1 MDDRLPENV
10 FSLKNDDFYEFI
22 QVLVGQQMVDILK
35 FQSITSTQSLIR
47 NPNIFEIFNMNCSES
62 SFLMIRE
69 RSCFQLDNG
78 TFIVK
83 IGLINNLN
91 CLLEFLKQQQQKQI
105 KTSSNADSNP
115 SLSFDFINKYPLLK
129 KLIIWYQRVSNENEA
144 DENKDKFLNHFIDT
158 ITDNLTKSK
167 NNFRYSNSIKNFALS
182 LYILGGKLTYEFL
195 RLNLP
200 GSLPHLSLLN
210 SLISSSDSR
219 ISEGEFRF
227 DQLQKHFDSLN
238 VQYAFGSEDCTGIVK
253 RIKYDSTT
261 NTFTGFPSLLDR
273 GVPIK
278 SYYQTNSFDALK
290 LWFNSIDKA
299 SLLNVHMIQ
308 PVQSTDNS
316 SIPSP
321 YLLSAYGIDNTATA
335 NDILQ
340 RWWYIFN
347 QSLQRNI
354 RIIGF
359 STDADPKYLRAM
371 RLMSGFLG
379 ALPNFQVHQHPQAF
393 QIKIRSHW
401 SWFYLREQQLLLFFQ
416 DPTHL
421 VTKWRNRLL
430 SATAELCLG
439 NQSISINHLH
449 DIIENDTYSK
459 LDHGLTKSDINPK
472 DRQNF
477 SSCLK
482 LTSNDLFNILNATAD
497 TRGTLLYFQVLKM
510 IIVAYIEKTTTIV
523 ERLRSAWCV
532 VFFCRLWFTW
542 IKFKTFNLT
551 QTRKNNKSR
560 YFITQPAYLSVEIN
574 AHNLLYLILL
584 VKQKQLPPQ
593 ALNIPIFNSQACE
606 SIFRNTRALSGI
618 YSTIVNFTVHDF
630 LRRAQRL
637 SLLNDIKCKQLHNGS
652 VDKLVFPVHYK
663 HRVERQSSFTHSQLE
678 IDEIDIE
685 RVITDAYHHA
695 VDMLE
700 GLDILN
706 LLEKKHVLGLKP
718 LSEYL
723 FRQLNSNSQ
732 KHNYSSQIS
741 NIDDEVFESDDDNDE
756 DGDDT
761 TNDLS
766 MNEDNDDSSINNDY
780 TDEDEQNN
788 TQDLI
793 NTTKKDFS
801 GVKVADKVEPHIEH
815 TYFKVKLNHDTKFL
829 HKQTACWLLTEEKS
843 KLSNDRLLRVQQVNK

>member
-1 MDDRLPENV
+1 
-10 FSLKNDDFYEFI
+10 
-22 QVLVGQQMVDILK
+22 
-35 FQSITSTQSLIR
+35 
-47 NPNIFEIFNMNCSES
+47 
-62 SFLMIRE
+62 
-69 RSCFQLDNG
+69 
-78 TFIVK
+78 
-83 IGLINNLN
+83 
-91 CLLEFLKQQQQKQI
+91 
-105 KTSSNADSNP
+105 
-115 SLSFDFINKYPLLK
+115 
-129 KLIIWYQRVSNENEA
+129 
-144 DENKDKFLNHFIDT
+144 
-158 ITDNLTKSK
+158 
-167 NNFRYSNSIKNFALS
+167 
-182 LYILGGKLTYEFL
+182 
-195 RLNLP
+195 
-200 GSLPHLSLLN
+200 
-210 SLISSSDSR
+210 
-219 ISEGEFRF
+219 
-227 DQLQKHFDSLN
+227 
-238 VQYAFGSEDCTGIVK
+238 
-253 RIKYDSTT
+253 
-261 NTFTGFPSLLDR
+261 
-273 GVPIK
+273 
-278 SYYQTNSFDALK
+278 
-290 LWFNSIDKA
+290 
-299 SLLNVHMIQ
+299 
-308 PVQSTDNS
+308 
-316 SIPSP
+316 
-321 YLLSAYGIDNTATA
+321 
-335 NDILQ
+335 
-340 RWWYIFN
+340 
-347 QSLQRNI
+347 
-354 RIIGF
+354 
-359 STDADPKYLRAM
+359 
-371 RLMSGFLG
+371 
-379 ALPNFQVHQHPQAF
+379 
-393 QIKIRSHW
+393 
-401 SWFYLREQQLLLFFQ
+401 
-416 DPTHL
+416 
-421 VTKWRNRLL
+421 
-430 SATAELCLG
+430 
-439 NQSISINHLH
+439 
-449 DIIENDTYSK
+449 
-459 LDHGLTKSDINPK
+459 
-472 DRQNF
+472 
-477 SSCLK
+477 
-482 LTSNDLFNILNATAD
+482 
-497 TRGTLLYFQVLKM
+497 FQVLKM
-510 IIVAYIEKTTTIV
+510 IIVAYIEKTATIV

-551 QTRKNNKSR
+551 QTRNNNKSR

-637 SLLNDIKCKQLHNGS
+637 SLLNDIKCKQLHSGS

-706 LLEKKHVLGLKP
+706 LLEKKTCSWIKTI
-718 LSEYL
+718 
-723 FRQLNSNSQ
+723 N
-732 KHNYSSQIS
+732 

-766 MNEDNDDSSINNDY
+766 MNEDNDDRSINNDY

>member
-1 MDDRLPENV
+1 DD
-10 FSLKNDDFYEFI
+10 
-22 QVLVGQQMVDILK
+22 Q
-35 FQSITSTQSLIR
+35 
-47 NPNIFEIFNMNCSES
+47 
-62 SFLMIRE
+62 
-69 RSCFQLDNG
+69 
-78 TFIVK
+78 
-83 IGLINNLN
+83 NNN
-91 CLLEFLKQQQQKQI
+91 TFLK
-105 KTSSNADSNP
+105 
-115 SLSFDFINKYPLLK
+115 
-129 KLIIWYQRVSNENEA
+129 
-144 DENKDKFLNHFIDT
+144 HFIDT
-158 ITDNLTKSK
+158 LTDNLAKSS
-167 NNFRYSNSIKNFALS
+167 NNFRYSNSIKNFALA
-182 LYILGGKLTYEFL
+182 LFILGGKLTYEFI

-238 VQYAFGSEDCTGIVK
+238 VHYAFGSEDCTGIVK

-261 NTFTGFPSLLDR
+261 NAFTGFPSLLDR

-278 SYYQTNSFDALK
+278 SYYQTDSFDTLK
-290 LWFNSIDKA
+290 LWFNSIDNA
-299 SLLNVHMIQ
+299 SLLNMRIQ
-308 PVQSTDNS
+308 
-316 SIPSP
+316 
-321 YLLSAYGIDNTATA
+321 
-335 NDILQ
+335 
-340 RWWYIFN
+340 
-347 QSLQRNI
+347 
-354 RIIGF
+354 
-359 STDADPKYLRAM
+359 KYLRAM

-393 QIKIRSHW
+393 QIKIKSHW

-430 SATAELCLG
+430 SATAELYIG

-477 SSCLK
+477 SSCFK
-482 LTSNDLFNILNATAD
+482 LTSNDLFNILNADDD
-497 TRGTLLYFQVLKM
+497 TRGTLLYLRMLKM

-542 IKFKTFNLT
+542 VKFKTFYST
-551 QTRKNNKSR
+551 QTRKKNKSK
-560 YFITQPAYLSVEIN
+560 YFITQAAYLSVEIN
-574 AHNLLYLILL
+574 AHNLLYLISL

-593 ALNIPIFNSQACE
+593 ALHIHIFNSQACE

-637 SLLNDIKCKQLHNGS
+637 SLLNEIKCKQLQNGS
-652 VDKLVFPVHYK
+652 VDNLVFPIHYK
-663 HRVERQSSFTHSQLE
+663 HRVERQSSFTHSQRE

-685 RVITDAYHHA
+685 
-695 VDMLE
+695 
-700 GLDILN
+700 
-706 LLEKKHVLGLKP
+706 
-718 LSEYL
+718 
-723 FRQLNSNSQ
+723 Q
-732 KHNYSSQIS
+732 HNYSSQIC
-741 NIDDEVFESDDDNDE
+741 NLNDEVFEIDDDNEEDE
-756 DGDDT
+756 T
-761 TNDLS
+761 TNDLN
-766 MNEDNDDSSINNDY
+766 MNEDNDDSSVNNDS

-788 TQDLI
+788 ARDLI
-793 NTTKKDFS
+793 TTTKKDFS
-801 GVKVADKVEPHIEH
+801 GVKVADKVQPHIEH

-829 HKQTACWLLTEEKS
+829 HKQTACWLLTEDKS
-843 KLSNDRLLRVQQVNK
+843 KLSNDRLLRVQQINK

>member
-1 MDDRLPENV
+1 MDDILAENV
-10 FSLKNDDFYEFI
+10 FALKNNEFYEFI
-22 QVLVGQQMVDILK
+22 QALVGQQMVEILK

-47 NPNIFEIFNMNCSES
+47 NPNIFEIFNMNCSEP

-78 TFIVK
+78 AFIVK

-105 KTSSNADSNP
+105 KKSSNGDSYS

-129 KLIIWYQRVSNENEA
+129 KLIIWYQRVDNENV
-144 DENKDKFLNHFIDT
+144 DDQNNNTFLKHFIDT
-158 ITDNLTKSK
+158 LTDNLAKSS
-167 NNFRYSNSIKNFALS
+167 NNFRYSNSIKNFALA
-182 LYILGGKLTYEFL
+182 LYILGGKLTYEFI

-238 VQYAFGSEDCTGIVK
+238 VHYAFGSEDCTGIVK

-261 NTFTGFPSLLDR
+261 NAFTGFPSLLDR

-278 SYYQTNSFDALK
+278 SYYQTDSFDTLK
-290 LWFNSIDKA
+290 LWFNSIDNA

-308 PVQSTDNS
+308 PVPSTDNS
-316 SIPSP
+316 SISSP

-335 NDILQ
+335 DDILQ

-347 QSLQRNI
+347 QSLQRNT

-393 QIKIRSHW
+393 QIKIKSHW

-421 VTKWRNRLL
+421 
-430 SATAELCLG
+430 
-439 NQSISINHLH
+439 SISINHLH

-477 SSCLK
+477 SSCFK
-482 LTSNDLFNILNATAD
+482 LTSNDLFNILNADDD
-497 TRGTLLYFQVLKM
+497 TRGTLLYLRMLKM

-523 ERLRSAWCV
+523 E
-532 VFFCRLWFTW
+532 T
-542 IKFKTFNLT
+542 
-551 QTRKNNKSR
+551 
-560 YFITQPAYLSVEIN
+560 AYLSVEIN
-574 AHNLLYLILL
+574 AHNLLYLISL

-593 ALNIPIFNSQACE
+593 ALHIHIFNSQACE

-637 SLLNDIKCKQLHNGS
+637 SLLNEIKCKQLQNGS
-652 VDKLVFPVHYK
+652 VDNLVFPIHYK
-663 HRVERQSSFTHSQLE
+663 HRVERQSSFTHSQRE

-685 RVITDAYHHA
+685 QVITDAYHQA
-695 VDMLE
+695 LDMLE
-700 GLDILN
+700 GIDILN
-706 LLEKKHVLGLKP
+706 LLEKNDVLELKP

-723 FRQLNSNSQ
+723 FRQLNFDSK
-732 KHNYSSQIS
+732 KHNYSSQIC
-741 NIDDEVFESDDDNDE
+741 NLDDEVFEIDDDNEEDE
-756 DGDDT
+756 T
-761 TNDLS
+761 TNDLN
-766 MNEDNDDSSINNDY
+766 MNEDNDDSSVNNDS

-788 TQDLI
+788 ARDLI
-793 NTTKKDFS
+793 TTTKKDFS
-801 GVKVADKVEPHIEH
+801 GVKVADKVQPHIEH

-829 HKQTACWLLTEEKS
+829 HKQTACWLLTEDKS
-843 KLSNDRLLRVQQVNK
+843 KLSNDRLLRVQQINK

>member
-1 MDDRLPENV
+1 
-10 FSLKNDDFYEFI
+10 
-22 QVLVGQQMVDILK
+22 
-35 FQSITSTQSLIR
+35 
-47 NPNIFEIFNMNCSES
+47 
-62 SFLMIRE
+62 
-69 RSCFQLDNG
+69 
-78 TFIVK
+78 
-83 IGLINNLN
+83 
-91 CLLEFLKQQQQKQI
+91 
-105 KTSSNADSNP
+105 
-115 SLSFDFINKYPLLK
+115 
-129 KLIIWYQRVSNENEA
+129 
-144 DENKDKFLNHFIDT
+144 
-158 ITDNLTKSK
+158 
-167 NNFRYSNSIKNFALS
+167 
-182 LYILGGKLTYEFL
+182 
-195 RLNLP
+195 
-200 GSLPHLSLLN
+200 
-210 SLISSSDSR
+210 
-219 ISEGEFRF
+219 
-227 DQLQKHFDSLN
+227 
-238 VQYAFGSEDCTGIVK
+238 
-253 RIKYDSTT
+253 
-261 NTFTGFPSLLDR
+261 
-273 GVPIK
+273 
-278 SYYQTNSFDALK
+278 
-290 LWFNSIDKA
+290 
-299 SLLNVHMIQ
+299 
-308 PVQSTDNS
+308 
-316 SIPSP
+316 
-321 YLLSAYGIDNTATA
+321 
-335 NDILQ
+335 
-340 RWWYIFN
+340 
-347 QSLQRNI
+347 
-354 RIIGF
+354 
-359 STDADPKYLRAM
+359 
-371 RLMSGFLG
+371 
-379 ALPNFQVHQHPQAF
+379 
-393 QIKIRSHW
+393 
-401 SWFYLREQQLLLFFQ
+401 
-416 DPTHL
+416 
-421 VTKWRNRLL
+421 
-430 SATAELCLG
+430 
-439 NQSISINHLH
+439 
-449 DIIENDTYSK
+449 
-459 LDHGLTKSDINPK
+459 
-472 DRQNF
+472 
-477 SSCLK
+477 
-482 LTSNDLFNILNATAD
+482 
-497 TRGTLLYFQVLKM
+497 
-510 IIVAYIEKTTTIV
+510 
-523 ERLRSAWCV
+523 
-532 VFFCRLWFTW
+532 FTW

-551 QTRKNNKSR
+551 QTRNNNKSR

-637 SLLNDIKCKQLHNGS
+637 SLLNDIKCKQLHSGS

-829 HKQTACWLLTEEKS
+829 HKQTACWLLTEEK
-843 KLSNDRLLRVQQVNK
+843 

>member
-1 MDDRLPENV
+1 MF

-22 QVLVGQQMVDILK
+22 QILVGQQMVDILK
-35 FQSITSTQSLIR
+35 FQSITSTQPLIR

-105 KTSSNADSNP
+105 KTS
-115 SLSFDFINKYPLLK
+115 
-129 KLIIWYQRVSNENEA
+129 
-144 DENKDKFLNHFIDT
+144 
-158 ITDNLTKSK
+158 
-167 NNFRYSNSIKNFALS
+167 
-182 LYILGGKLTYEFL
+182 GKLTYEFL

-200 GSLPHLSLLN
+200 GSLSHLSLLN
-210 SLISSSDSR
+210 SLISSSNSR

-238 VQYAFGSEDCTGIVK
+238 VQYAFGSEDYTGIVK

-261 NTFTGFPSLLDR
+261 NAFTGFPSLLDR

-278 SYYQTNSFDALK
+278 SYYQTDSFDTLK
-290 LWFNSIDKA
+290 SWFNSIDKA

-308 PVQSTDNS
+308 PVQSTYNS

-321 YLLSAYGIDNTATA
+321 YLLSAYGIDNIATA

-340 RWWYIFN
+340 RWWYILFN
-347 QSLQRNI
+347 QSLQRNV

-359 STDADPKYLRAM
+359 SSDADPKYLRAM

-379 ALPNFQVHQHPQAF
+379 AIPNFQVHQHTLNPG
-393 QIKIRSHW
+393 
-401 SWFYLREQQLLLFFQ
+401 
-416 DPTHL
+416 HL
-421 VTKWRNRLL
+421 VTKWRNRLS
-430 SATAELCLG
+430 SATAELCLV
-439 NQSISINHLH
+439 NQPISINHLH

-459 LDHGLTKSDINPK
+459 LDHGLRKSDINPK

-482 LTSNDLFNILNATAD
+482 LTSNDLFNILNATVD

-523 ERLRSAWCV
+523 E
-532 VFFCRLWFTW
+532 
-542 IKFKTFNLT
+542 N
-551 QTRKNNKSR
+551 
-560 YFITQPAYLSVEIN
+560 
-574 AHNLLYLILL
+574 
-584 VKQKQLPPQ
+584 
-593 ALNIPIFNSQACE
+593 
-606 SIFRNTRALSGI
+606 
-618 YSTIVNFTVHDF
+618 
-630 LRRAQRL
+630 
-637 SLLNDIKCKQLHNGS
+637 
-652 VDKLVFPVHYK
+652 
-663 HRVERQSSFTHSQLE
+663 
-678 IDEIDIE
+678 
-685 RVITDAYHHA
+685 
-695 VDMLE
+695 
-700 GLDILN
+700 
-706 LLEKKHVLGLKP
+706 
-718 LSEYL
+718 
-723 FRQLNSNSQ
+723 
-732 KHNYSSQIS
+732 
-741 NIDDEVFESDDDNDE
+741 DDNDA
-756 DGDDT
+756 DGDET
-761 TNDLS
+761 TTDLN
-766 MNEDNDDSSINNDY
+766 MNEDNDDSSINNGY

-788 TQDLI
+788 TQYLI

-815 TYFKVKLNHDTKFL
+815 SYFKVKFNHDTQFL

-843 KLSNDRLLRVQQVNK
+843 KLSNDRLLRVQQVIK